1 MTTPPQTTTRAPSPV
16 DVASLTR
23 VRAGVR
29 AVLALGILASLA
41 ANVAHAESSVT
52 GRLISAWSPIAL
64 ALAVEIGSRV
74 PLTRSLRAG
83 IRWVATAAI
92 AGIAAWVSYWHMV
105 SVAER
110 HGETPTSAHLV
121 PLSVDGLVI
130 VASVCLVEITD
141 RVRHLSDPPV
151 TQTTA
156 HAAPPHPNITPP
168 TSAPTSAGAS
178 APTSAPR
185 TADRSAPTS
194 APRTA
199 RGSAPRSAGGS
210 AGRSAPRA
218 SANGSADDQTLRDL
232 VAQARA
238 ERPRAGAPAVRR
250 LLNDRGLS
258 ASDVRIRAALAA
270 TTTQPLTAPTTT
282 PTTAPVVD
290 LVAVEDDARQEVAV

>member
-1 MTTPPQTTTRAPSPV
+1 MTTPPQTTPPPTTRAPSAV

-23 VRAGVR
+23 VRTGVR

-168 TSAPTSAGAS
+168 TSAPTSA
-178 APTSAPR
+178 
-185 TADRSAPTS
+185 
-194 APRTA
+194 PRTA